1 MRFSQ
6 GLLCGVL
13 CAAFI
18 APAGANVATTAGSN
32 LTAYNGTGATNN
44 NQWNTLMNARG
55 GMSQTAA
62 DANFGNC
69 NAVILRCATPK
80 CSGGGCYDM
89 NVARPIVAGCVNS
102 NASCKKHGED
112 LINYITAQI
121 VAQSNAKAQE
131 QANAVALAQAQAE
144 AQAQASAAAAAQSNA
159 QMQQMQQQMAA
170 MQAQMAESMAS
181 MQQQMA
187 AQTESQNAQI
197 QSALESQR
205 ESMASYNNAA
215 STADTGDTGAVIAG
229 LEGLGVA
236 EQLAAKN
243 GISADILVRE
253 QMGGK
258 IETAIEDAMT
268 AMKDLKTKL
277 DAVLEYAGCDPS
289 ATNCT
294 GPKRVKKFK
303 DLANA
308 FFDPYENVVENVYDA
323 LMLAMTLGIDV
334 NDVIMLLSNS
344 CNIWGKYM
352 CGACT
357 YAESLDRSSGCVC
370 NDSKNET
377 GCYYRV
383 ATEPGTGKV
392 SKNQPHCRLV
402 DTLTEKDTVWREW
415 IDANTGMT
423 GSTQVA
429 CASDVIMDIS
439 LFRGMKKEATLDI
452 DNLRRLVNQDSYS
465 CRGKMDSGK
474 FVLTNGDAIEDCGL
488 NMCAVNPNENSESYK
503 LLYDTVRN
511 RRLPKVD
518 KTSKSL
524 CWETFDDAPRSVKNM
539 EPTVVEGN
547 YSRLSS
553 VSWEMG
559 TAACKSYTSSFLC
572 DADDFCEWNRSEGV
586 CEVVSAQTIAKRQT
600 GGAFGC
606 GQYKTKE
613 TCKKS
618 NCYWFVSY
626 CTDMPSNTAPNN
638 HQSQGGAKNEAGSN
652 MVWTGSSCSEHSSA
666 DCDDYPECHWD
677 GDIWTGSCRNF

>member
-1 MRFSQ
+1 M
-6 GLLCGVL
+6 V
-13 CAAFI
+13 
-18 APAGANVATTAGSN
+18 
-32 LTAYNGTGATNN
+32 
-44 NQWNTLMNARG
+44 
-55 GMSQTAA
+55 
-62 DANFGNC
+62 
-69 NAVILRCATPK
+69 
-80 CSGGGCYDM
+80 
-89 NVARPIVAGCVNS
+89 
-102 NASCKKHGED
+102 
-112 LINYITAQI
+112 
-121 VAQSNAKAQE
+121 
-131 QANAVALAQAQAE
+131 
-144 AQAQASAAAAAQSNA
+144 
-159 QMQQMQQQMAA
+159 
-170 MQAQMAESMAS
+170 
-181 MQQQMA
+181 
-187 AQTESQNAQI
+187 
-197 QSALESQR
+197 
-205 ESMASYNNAA
+205 AA
-215 STADTGDTGAVIAG
+215 STAGTGDTGAVISG

-243 GISADILVRE
+243 GISADILVHE

-277 DAVLEYAGCDPS
+277 DAVLEYAGCDAS

-303 DLANA
+303 DLANE

-334 NDVIMLLSNS
+334 NDVIMLLSYS

-402 DTLTEKDTVWREW
+402 DTLTEKNTVWREW

-518 KTSKSL
+518 KTAKSL
-524 CWETFDDAPRSVKNM
+524 CWETFDDAPRSVKNID
-539 EPTVVEGN
+539 PTLVDVIDMAKITTSNTWEGTN
-547 YSRLSS
+547 ISKRVGQDFGKGYQDE
-553 VSWEMG
+553 WEEAKKEVPAVDCTMFTSFDTCKPELGCQWSG
-559 TAACKSYTSSFLC
+559 TKCWK
-572 DADDFCEWNRSEGV
+572 DFGSGGLGFAPNF
-586 CEVVSAQTIAKRQT
+586 TIT
-600 GGAFGC
+600 GGL
-606 GQYKTKE
+606 
-613 TCKKS
+613 
-618 NCYWFVSY
+618 
-626 CTDMPSNTAPNN
+626 
-638 HQSQGGAKNEAGSN
+638 GGN
-652 MVWTGSSCSEHSSA
+652 
-666 DCDDYPECHWD
+666 
-677 GDIWTGSCRNF
+677 

>member
-1 MRFSQ
+1 MKFSL
-6 GLLCGVL
+6 GILYSVL

-18 APAGANVATTAGSN
+18 TPAGANVATTAGSN

-44 NQWNTLMNARG
+44 NQWNNLMNGRG
-55 GMSQTAA
+55 GMGQTAA

-80 CSGGGCYDM
+80 CSGGGCVDM

-121 VAQSNAKAQE
+121 VAQSNAKQQE

-159 QMQQMQQQMAA
+159 QMQQMQQQMQQ

-187 AQTESQNAQI
+187 AQSESQNAQI

-205 ESMASYNNAA
+205 ESMVAA
-215 STADTGDTGAVIAG
+215 STAGTGDTGAVIAG

-277 DAVLEYAGCDPS
+277 DAVLEYAGCDAS

-303 DLANA
+303 DLSNE

-334 NDVIMLLSNS
+334 NDVIMLLSES
-344 CNIWGKYM
+344 CNIWGKYI
-352 CGACT
+352 CETCPASAEDGAT
-357 YAESLDRSSGCVC
+357 CVC
-370 NDSKNET
+370 NDHST
-377 GCYYRV
+377 TPHSGCYYRV
-383 ATEPGTGKV
+383 ATETGTGNV
-392 SKNQPHCRLV
+392 SKKQTHCRLV

-429 CASDVIMDIS
+429 CASDVIMNAP
-439 LFRGMKKEATLDI
+439 LFRNMKKNATMDI
-452 DNLRRLVNQDSYS
+452 DNLRRLVAQDSRACS
-465 CRGKMDSGK
+465 GKMQNGK
-474 FVLTNGDAIEDCGL
+474 FSLNGKVEEACRL
-488 NMCAVNPNENSESYK
+488 NRCMVHAGTEQYD
-503 LLYDTVRN
+503 LLVRTVDS
-511 RRLPKVD
+511 RRLPT
-518 KTSKSL
+518 KTSSNGSATDVLCYTNEDRLPDIEGVDISDGYAHLMYCADAKSEQI
-524 CWETFDDAPRSVKNM
+524 CKQ
-539 EPTVVEGN
+539 
-547 YSRLSS
+547 
-553 VSWEMG
+553 VSG
-559 TAACKSYTSSFLC
+559 
-572 DADDFCEWNRSEGV
+572 CEWVEITRVAGISQGT
-586 CEVVSAQTIAKRQT
+586 CLPDT
-600 GGAFGC
+600 GGRSG
-606 GQYKTKE
+606 
-613 TCKKS
+613 
-618 NCYWFVSY
+618 N
-626 CTDMPSNTAPNN
+626 
-638 HQSQGGAKNEAGSN
+638 KNA
-652 MVWTGSSCSEHSSA
+652 SSSSA
-666 DCDDYPECHWD
+666 LKQSVTSQNLFQYTDCAGLSKTECEKHDYECSWIEED
-677 GDIWTGSCRNF
+677 QFKRGAQGIEMITGGDGSCVNK

>member
-1 MRFSQ
+1 MKFSL
-6 GLLCGVL
+6 GILYSVL

-18 APAGANVATTAGSN
+18 APAVANVATTAGAN

-44 NQWNTLMNARG
+44 NQWNNLMNARG
-55 GMSQTAA
+55 GMGQTAA

-121 VAQSNAKAQE
+121 VAQSNAKQQE

-159 QMQQMQQQMAA
+159 QMQQMQQQMQQ

-205 ESMASYNNAA
+205 ESMVVA
-215 STADTGDTGAVIAG
+215 STAGTGDTGAVIAG

-303 DLANA
+303 DLANE

-334 NDVIMLLSNS
+334 NDVIMLLSGS

-352 CGACT
+352 CGACNPN
-357 YAESLDRSSGCVC
+357 SDGNDCVC
-370 NDSKNET
+370 NDSKNNE

-518 KTSKSL
+518 KTAKSL
-524 CWETFDDAPRSVKNM
+524 CWETFDDAPRSVKNID
-539 EPTVVEGN
+539 PTLVDVIDLAKITTSNTWEGTN
-547 YSRLSS
+547 ISKKVGQDFGKGYQDEWEATKQELPS
-553 VSWEMG
+553 V
-559 TAACKSYTSSFLC
+559 
-572 DADDFCEWNRSEGV
+572 D
-586 CEVVSAQTIAKRQT
+586 
-600 GGAFGC
+600 C
-606 GQYKTKE
+606 GMFTTFE
-613 TCKKS
+613 TCKPELGCQWSGTKCWKDFGS
-618 NCYWFVSY
+618 GGLGF
-626 CTDMPSNTAPNN
+626 TPNFN
-638 HQSQGGAKNEAGSN
+638 IAGGLGGN
-652 MVWTGSSCSEHSSA
+652 
-666 DCDDYPECHWD
+666 
-677 GDIWTGSCRNF
+677 

>member
-1 MRFSQ
+1 MLKSKDRREMNFS
-6 GLLCGVL
+6 LKFLCGVL

-18 APAGANVATTAGSN
+18 TPAVANVATTAGSN
-32 LTAYNGTGATNN
+32 LTAYHGTGSTNN
-44 NQWNTLMNARG
+44 NQWNTLMTGRG

-62 DANFGNC
+62 EANFGNC
-69 NAVILRCATPK
+69 NAVILRCASPK
-80 CSGGGCYDM
+80 CGSGCTDVS
-89 NVARPIVAGCVNS
+89 VARSIVAGCVNS
-102 NASCKKHGED
+102 NNSCKKHGDD
-112 LINYITAQI
+112 LIEYITAQI
-121 VAQSNAKAQE
+121 VAQSTSKVQE
-131 QANAVALAQAQAE
+131 QANAVAIAQAQAQ
-144 AQAQASAAAAAQSNA
+144 AQADASAAAAAQSNA
-159 QMQQMQQQMAA
+159 QMQQMQAQMAA
-170 MQAQMAESMAS
+170 MQEQMAESMSA

-197 QSALESQR
+197 QSALAEQR
-205 ESMASYNNAA
+205 NSMANVSAA
-215 STADTGDTGAVIAG
+215 QSTGDTGAVIAG

-277 DAVLEYAGCDPS
+277 DAVLEYAGCDSS

-303 DLANA
+303 DLANE

-352 CGACT
+352 CSACNPKKD
-357 YAESLDRSSGCVC
+357 ADCVC
-370 NDSKNET
+370 NDTKNDE

-383 ATEPGTGKV
+383 KTDDATGKV

-452 DNLRRLVNQDSYS
+452 DNLRRLVNQDSRS
-465 CRGKMDSGK
+465 CRGKMDGGK
-474 FVLTNGDAIEDCGL
+474 FVLDGKPEKACWLDR
-488 NMCAVNPNENSESYK
+488 CAVTQGSPQYDILARTVDSRKLPTKTSSNGTATDVLCYTNE
-503 LLYDTVRN
+503 D
-511 RRLPKVD
+511 RLPDIEGTNIELPKFDTKITTGQTWANTFISNKVGSNIGEEEAEMLRNSAVAEV
-518 KTSKSL
+518 KCYNITIPSL
-524 CWETFDDAPRSVKNM
+524 CKDGCKWDIYATPKCQVDIESSNSFFQKNVKDIINI
-539 EPTVVEGN
+539 
-547 YSRLSS
+547 S
-553 VSWEMG
+553 
-559 TAACKSYTSSFLC
+559 
-572 DADDFCEWNRSEGV
+572 
-586 CEVVSAQTIAKRQT
+586 
-600 GGAFGC
+600 GGISG
-606 GQYKTKE
+606 
-613 TCKKS
+613 
-618 NCYWFVSY
+618 
-626 CTDMPSNTAPNN
+626 
-638 HQSQGGAKNEAGSN
+638 
-652 MVWTGSSCSEHSSA
+652 
-666 DCDDYPECHWD
+666 
-677 GDIWTGSCRNF
+677 I

>member
-1 MRFSQ
+1 MKFSL
-6 GLLCGVL
+6 GILCGVL

-55 GMSQTAA
+55 GMSATAA

-69 NAVILRCATPK
+69 NAVILRCASPK

-121 VAQSNAKAQE
+121 VAQSNAKQQE

-205 ESMASYNNAA
+205 ESMVAA
-215 STADTGDTGAVIAG
+215 STAGTGDTGAVIAG

-268 AMKDLKTKL
+268 AMKDLKAKL
-277 DAVLEYAGCDPS
+277 DAVLEYAGCDAS

-303 DLANA
+303 DLANE
-308 FFDPYENVVENVYDA
+308 FFDPYENVVENIYDA
-323 LMLAMTLGIDV
+323 LILAMTLGIDV
-334 NDVIMLLSNS
+334 NDVIMLLSES
-344 CNIWGKYM
+344 CNIWGKYI
-352 CGACT
+352 CETCPASAEDGAT
-357 YAESLDRSSGCVC
+357 CVC
-370 NDSKNET
+370 NDHST
-377 GCYYRV
+377 TPHSGCYYRV
-383 ATEPGTGKV
+383 ATETGTGNV
-392 SKNQPHCRLV
+392 SKKQTHCRLV

-429 CASDVIMDIS
+429 CASDVVMNVPM
-439 LFRGMKKEATLDI
+439 FRNMKKQATLDI

-465 CRGKMDSGK
+465 CRGKMNGK
-474 FVLTNGDAIEDCGL
+474 VFEPTGGDAVEACGI
-488 NMCAVNPNENSESYK
+488 NMCAVDPDDNSDAYK
-503 LLYDTVRN
+503 LLSDTARN
-511 RRLPKVD
+511 RKLPRAD
-518 KTSKSL
+518 GTSKSL
-524 CWETFDDAPRSVKNM
+524 CWASYDDAPRTVKDITPIIGDVIDEKPTLITSQTWEGTNISKKVGQDFGKDIEEKIKTDVSAVDCTMFTSVDTCRPALGCQWRGGKCWKDF
-539 EPTVVEGN
+539 G
-547 YSRLSS
+547 SS
-553 VSWEMG
+553 VG
-559 TAACKSYTSSFLC
+559 IGFVPN
-572 DADDFCEWNRSEGV
+572 FN
-586 CEVVSAQTIAKRQT
+586 IT
-600 GGAFGC
+600 GGL
-606 GQYKTKE
+606 
-613 TCKKS
+613 
-618 NCYWFVSY
+618 
-626 CTDMPSNTAPNN
+626 
-638 HQSQGGAKNEAGSN
+638 GGN
-652 MVWTGSSCSEHSSA
+652 
-666 DCDDYPECHWD
+666 
-677 GDIWTGSCRNF
+677 

>member
-1 MRFSQ
+1 MAFVVFFSF
-6 GLLCGVL
+6 LFAFFVIELKDRREMNFSLKFLCGVL

-32 LTAYNGTGATNN
+32 LTAYNGTGSTNN
-44 NQWNTLMNARG
+44 NQWNNLMNGRG
-55 GMSQTAA
+55 GMGQTAA

-69 NAVILRCATPK
+69 NAVILRCASPK

-121 VAQSNAKAQE
+121 VAQSNAKQQE

-144 AQAQASAAAAAQSNA
+144 AQANASAAAAAQSNA
-159 QMQQMQQQMAA
+159 QMQQMQQQMQQ

-197 QSALESQR
+197 QNALESQR

-215 STADTGDTGAVIAG
+215 STAGTGDTGAVIAG

-303 DLANA
+303 DLANE

-352 CGACT
+352 CGACDPDSK
-357 YAESLDRSSGCVC
+357 ADKDDGCVC
-370 NDSKNET
+370 NDTKEKT
-377 GCYYRV
+377 GCYFRV
-383 ATEPGTGKV
+383 ATDKDTGKV

-452 DNLRRLVNQDSYS
+452 DNLRRLVNQDSRS
-465 CRGKMDSGK
+465 CRGKMDGGK
-474 FVLTNGDAIEDCGL
+474 FVLDGKPEKACWLDR
-488 NMCAVNPNENSESYK
+488 CAVTQGSEQYNVLANAVDSRKLPTKTSSNGTATEVLCYTNE
-503 LLYDTVRN
+503 D
-511 RRLPKVD
+511 RLPDIEGTNIELPKFDTKITTGQTWANTFISNKVGSNIGEEEAEMLRNSAVAEV
-518 KTSKSL
+518 KCHNITIPSL
-524 CWETFDDAPRSVKNM
+524 CKDGCKWDIYATPKCQVDIESSNSFFQKNVKDIINI
-539 EPTVVEGN
+539 
-547 YSRLSS
+547 S
-553 VSWEMG
+553 
-559 TAACKSYTSSFLC
+559 
-572 DADDFCEWNRSEGV
+572 
-586 CEVVSAQTIAKRQT
+586 
-600 GGAFGC
+600 GGISG
-606 GQYKTKE
+606 
-613 TCKKS
+613 
-618 NCYWFVSY
+618 
-626 CTDMPSNTAPNN
+626 
-638 HQSQGGAKNEAGSN
+638 
-652 MVWTGSSCSEHSSA
+652 
-666 DCDDYPECHWD
+666 
-677 GDIWTGSCRNF
+677 I